1 MAACRLATASGGGVA
16 ATDGTNLA
24 RGASYSLMTDNPSPF
39 AHLSLERAI
48 ALRWTLRDIK
58 ARRLKLSPPPESDLK
73 ILVELGLIEIRDEG
87 LVLTTAG
94 HNALD

>member
-1 MAACRLATASGGGVA
+1 MAWA
-16 ATDGTNLA
+16 ATGGTNSA
-24 RGASYSLMTDNPSPF
+24 RGASNSLMTDTPSPF

-58 ARRLKLSPPPESDLK
+58 AKRLKLSPPPESDLK
-73 ILVELGLIEIRDEG
+73 ILAELGLIEMREDG
-87 LVLTTAG
+87 PALTTAG